1 MSVYLGQI
9 TGMKTIRKKYNTPPA
24 SGNQLQEPAVA
35 YYSVQDSNWDALKL
49 MGLDTEGN
57 FEPVKNT
64 VDFIN
69 RIREGISKAALDH
82 LSAIIG
88 LSGAE
93 MAGIVHTSDRTLR
106 RYSPDQ
112 KLTADQSERI
122 VELAKL
128 YARGAGVFDSLEL
141 FKIWMSTPIDALG
154 AKKPKEF
161 LDTSMGIDLLMD
173 ELGRIEHGIFA

>member
-1 MSVYLGQI
+1 
-9 TGMKTIRKKYNTPPA
+9 MKSSKKKYSTPPA
-24 SGNQLQEPAVA
+24 SGNQLLEPAVD
-35 YYSVQDSNWDALKL
+35 YYTAQEGNWNSLKL
-49 MGLDTEGN
+49 MGLDTEDI
-57 FEPVKNT
+57 FKPVENT

-69 RIREGISKAALDH
+69 RIREGIPKAALDH
-82 LSAIIG
+82 LAAIIG
-88 LSGAE
+88 FSGAE

-128 YARGAGVFDSLEL
+128 YARGAEVFDSLEL
-141 FKIWMSTPIDALG
+141 FKTWMSTPIDALG
-154 AKKPKEF
+154 AKRPNEF